1 MVADSSGTHLQTIPQ
16 GPVAT
21 FPFLEDNTP
30 RVSPDGS
37 RVAYVTYRYSKDIT
51 KRHSD
56 EIATANIDG
65 SDHRRLTSDRY
76 DYGEPAWSPDG
87 SQIAFVSKG
96 GDRAKEDGRYGI
108 FVVDS
113 DGGSD
118 PRLIGPPIDPGL
130 TYKYSWYVGSPV
142 WSPNGEFIVFLESV
156 YTDDLHGYIA
166 AIRPDG
172 SGYRRI
178 QEIFSRGSNILVPV
192 SFSPD
197 GSRLVFALY
206 EDNTAV
212 IRTINYD
219 GSDPRDVLSIPITHA
234 MRGSPPSGA
243 AVSPVHYL
251 YDVAWSPDGSEIIF
265 AGISES
271 SDNPRSL
278 VSGLHATGVDV
289 TGLRTLLEFYGYD
302 YQNGLWPVAL
312 SPDGSRLAVLR
323 APHNLVPST
332 TGGIRHPDDA
342 WYPHRHDDEKG
353 VILFTIAAD
362 GSDKRVLVREVD
374 EVFTA
379 ERSTGTADADGGSGC
394 STGRAIEEPEKHQEL
409 VRDCEILLE
418 IREVLAGSRGFLNWN
433 PARSME
439 AWHGISIGGSPLRV
453 ESIDLGAGVE
463 IYGALPPQLG
473 ELDSLKELHIDQ
485 PLTGPIPPSLGN
497 LANLEALTIINSGGP
512 SLELALSGAIPA
524 ELGNLTSLTLLVL
537 AGDFTED
544 VPEELGK
551 PERLKTLVILRSD
564 LTGCIPAALTSKSD
578 LYIQIDGLQPR

>member
-1 MVADSSGTHLQTIPQ
+1 M
-16 GPVAT
+16 
-21 FPFLEDNTP
+21 
-30 RVSPDGS
+30 
-37 RVAYVTYRYSKDIT
+37 
-51 KRHSD
+51 
-56 EIATANIDG
+56 
-65 SDHRRLTSDRY
+65 
-76 DYGEPAWSPDG
+76 
-87 SQIAFVSKG
+87 
-96 GDRAKEDGRYGI
+96 
-108 FVVDS
+108 VDS

-118 PRLIGPPIDPGL
+118 PRLKGPPIDPGL
-130 TYKYSWYVGSPV
+130 NNKYSWNVGSPV
-142 WSPNGEFIVFLESV
+142 WSPDGEFIVFLESV
-156 YTDDLHGYIA
+156 YTDDWHGYIA

-219 GSDPRDVLSIPITHA
+219 GSDPRDVLSISTTDA
-234 MRGSPPSGA
+234 MRGGPPSGA
-243 AVSPVHYL
+243 AARPIQYL
-251 YDVAWSPDGSEIIF
+251 DHIAWSPNGSEIIF

-278 VSGLHATGVDV
+278 VSGLHAIGVDG
-289 TGLRTLLEFYGYD
+289 TGLRTLLEFYRYD
-302 YQNGLWPVAL
+302 YQINVWPVAL

-323 APHNLVPST
+323 APHNLVLST

-453 ESIDLGAGVE
+453 ESINLDYGGGAELFGV
-463 IYGALPPQLG
+463 LPPQLE
-473 ELDSLKELHIDQ
+473 ELDGLKELHLNQ

-512 SLELALSGAIPA
+512 CLELALSGAIPA